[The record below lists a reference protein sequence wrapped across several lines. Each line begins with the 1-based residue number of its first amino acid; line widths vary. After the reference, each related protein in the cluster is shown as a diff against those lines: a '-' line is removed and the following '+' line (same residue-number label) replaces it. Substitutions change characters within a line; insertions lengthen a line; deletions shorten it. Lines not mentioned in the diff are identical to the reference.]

1 MIQRSYVDEL
11 YFLLSPCCPL
21 CKLEW
26 FHVSPSLSLTP
37 LPLVEW
43 PVPLLVPT
51 QPVMLWE
58 PIALIIVWLCQY
70 NPNIR
75 NITHII
81 LPNGRRFWR
90 GGTTCFLIL
99 EPSVPGLGLTQD
111 QAAGNVYWAELNFKR
126 VKRVQQFDGENGRS
140 GPLDIYME
148 ERKTLQQVLAGY
160 VETAWERVHLSFS
173 NQLQLLACI
182 PQCQKA
188 WVFQDAFLECWASH
202 REFKM
207 FIGYAFWW
215 DHCKS
220 LNCRIWIFF

>member
-11 YFLLSPCCPL
+11 YFLLSPRCPL

-26 FHVSPSLSLTP
+26 FHMSPSLSLTP

-51 QPVMLWE
+51 QPLMLWE

-126 VKRVQQFDGENGRS
+126 VKHMQQFDGENGRS
-140 GPLDIYME
+140 GPFDIYME
-148 ERKTLQQVLAGY
+148 KGKTLQQVLAGY
-160 VETAWERVHLSFS
+160 VGNCLRACPSFFFQPTTAASMHSSVSKDLSAS
-173 NQLQLLACI
+173 RCI
-182 PQCQKA
+182 
-188 WVFQDAFLECWASH
+188 FGML
-202 REFKM
+202 
-207 FIGYAFWW
+207 G
-215 DHCKS
+215 
-220 LNCRIWIFF
+220 